1 MNINTVEPYT
11 FQHADL
17 SAILP
22 GECFSVENTNEVY
35 LMTNYDEINNEY
47 IVVNLYTGFRFNFTP
62 SEADDMSVIRM
73 RVDATAEPYLN
84 PKKE

>member
-1 MNINTVEPYT
+1 MNIQTPKPKI

-22 GECFSVENTNEVY
+22 GECFSIENTNEVY
-35 LMTNYDEINNEY
+35 LMTNYDEIDNEY
-47 IVVNLYTGFRFNFTP
+47 IIVNLYNGFRFNFTP
-62 SEADDMSVIRM
+62 SEADNISVIRM